1 MKILIT
7 GARGQLGR
15 ECSQVLSARH
25 EVIETDVQDLDI
37 AAEEAVRSAVR
48 ESGPDLIVNCA
59 AYTQVDACETERAL
73 AWKINVEGPANLAAA
88 MEEVRGCL
96 FHISTDY
103 IFDGRRKVPEPYTE
117 DDGTGPLS
125 YYGTTKLAGEK
136 AVSEACSR
144 HAIIRT
150 AWLYGIEGK
159 NILKTFLRLALDKTR
174 GEIKVVNDQF
184 GSPTW
189 AYRLALQIARLI
201 EADGRGVFHATSEG
215 YCTWYQL
222 AERFLSKMRV
232 PCKIVPCTTEEYS
245 TLARRPQNSILENRR
260 LKETGLNIMLDWK
273 HDVDEFVALFK
284 DRLLDEVKQQRKL

>member
-37 AAEEAVRSAVR
+37 AAAEAVRSAVR

-59 AYTQVDACETERAL
+59 AYTQVDACETQRDL

-88 MEEVRGCL
+88 MEEVGGRL

-103 IFDGRRKVPEPYTE
+103 VFDGKKKVPEPYTE
-117 DDGTGPLS
+117 EDGTGPLS
-125 YYGTTKLAGEK
+125 HYGATKLAGEK
-136 AVSEACSR
+136 AVKEACSR
-144 HAIIRT
+144 HTIVRT
-150 AWLYGIEGK
+150 AWLYGIGGK

-174 GEIKVVNDQF
+174 GQIKVVNDQF

-189 AYRLALQIARLI
+189 AYRLALQIAGLI
-201 EADGRGVFHATSEG
+201 EADGRGTFHATSEG
-215 YCTWYQL
+215 YCTWYEL
-222 AERFLSKMRV
+222 AVRFLSKMGV
-232 PCKIVPCTTEEYS
+232 PCKIVPCTTEEYP
-245 TLARRPQNSILENRR
+245 TPTRRPRNSILENRR
-260 LKETGLNIMLDWK
+260 LKETGINIMADWK
-273 HDVDEFVALFK
+273 HDVDKFVALFK
-284 DRLLDEVKQQRKL
+284 DRLLNEAKQQGNL